1 MYVARL
7 CNTYTFGR
15 SNISKSRWNNWNF
28 TWKYH
33 YRFPLLCTSSF
44 NSYHLHRYSNVMHK
58 LFGAWSQM
66 LENPQQCPVRRWTLG
81 RWRRS
86 PKKGNSWYHHLFCWQ
101 LPARQWPL
109 VIGSPRQ
116 EKSGQIWQ
124 TWWKKYR
131 HDGTRLQKE
140 FKCVMNPRHK
150 DNLHIFTSSCLHNVT
165 AKFRGCHESKQKKEL
180 SVWFVYLMSL
190 TEQIQSTS
198 RWEPYVPSWKDH
210 NACTHSHMGIRQA
223 QLISWRHIPSKA
235 KGVAF
240 LCKQKSKSNFYK
252 RRRRKIQSLVGPV
265 SRC

>member
-1 MYVARL
+1 MSCKTMDFGKMKKKSKKSSHLVPPFVLLAASSPSMTSCDRLPSSGKIWTDLTDMREKVSTWWNQVAKRVQM
-7 CNTYTFGR
+7 CDE
-15 SNISKSRWNNWNF
+15 SKTQRQ
-28 TWKYH
+28 
-33 YRFPLLCTSSF
+33 SS
-44 NSYHLHRYSNVMHK
+44 YLHK
-58 LFGAWSQM
+58 L
-66 LENPQQCPVRRWTLG
+66 
-81 RWRRS
+81 
-86 PKKGNSWYHHLFCWQ
+86 LFTQ
-101 LPARQWPL
+101 R
-109 VIGSPRQ
+109 
-116 EKSGQIWQ
+116 
-124 TWWKKYR
+124 
-131 HDGTRLQKE
+131 
-140 FKCVMNPRHK
+140 
-150 DNLHIFTSSCLHNVT
+150 T

-210 NACTHSHMGIRQA
+210 NACTHSHMGLRQA